1 MNNEPVAFW
10 NKDFDLWEE
19 NAIQTC
25 KADGWDIPLYT
36 HPADLTD
43 EEIKELATIMNTTP
57 AKIYQLRAHINREP
71 VSLDKYDES
80 KHNQAQLMLR
90 MLNAENEALK
100 DKLNLANKQIEILGD
115 WIK

>member
-1 MNNEPVAFW
+1 MRFTM
-10 NKDFDLWEE
+10 
-19 NAIQTC
+19 NAI
-25 KADGWDIPLYT
+25 KIADYLHDFMRN
-36 HPADLTD
+36 
-43 EEIKELATIMNTTP
+43 EVE
-57 AKIYQLRAHINREP
+57 
-71 VSLDKYDES
+71 YDES